1 MSAVPAP
8 PHALFVSHG
17 SPSLPLDDVPART
30 FLRGLGA
37 SLAGVRAIVGVS
49 AHTIG
54 RGVVVG
60 SAPRM
65 HAVHDFGGFPDAL
78 YRLRYDPP
86 GDEALASRV
95 AARLAGAGIAP
106 LGQAPI
112 DGLDHGLWVPL
123 SLMFPEARVPIAVVS
138 LDARMDAAHH
148 LAVGRALYGLRA
160 EGVVVFASGSVTH
173 NLGDVRSRRI
183 DAPVEPYAQAFADW
197 VTATVCAGDADALVG
212 WRDAPHA
219 ARAHP
224 TPEHFVP
231 LLVAAGAGGTRG
243 AGTLLHA
250 SYTFGVLGMHA
261 YAFG

>member
-1 MSAVPAP
+1 
-8 PHALFVSHG
+8 
-17 SPSLPLDDVPART
+17 
-30 FLRGLGA
+30 
-37 SLAGVRAIVGVS
+37 
-49 AHTIG
+49 
-54 RGVVVG
+54 
-60 SAPRM
+60 
-65 HAVHDFGGFPDAL
+65 
-78 YRLRYDPP
+78 
-86 GDEALASRV
+86 
-95 AARLAGAGIAP
+95 
-106 LGQAPI
+106 
-112 DGLDHGLWVPL
+112 
-123 SLMFPEARVPIAVVS
+123 VPIAVVS

-160 EGVVVFASGSVTH
+160 EGVVVFASGSITH

-197 VTATVCAGDADALVG
+197 VTATVCAGDAEALVG
-212 WRDAPHA
+212 WQDAPQA